1 MEENEPRV
9 FLDTSVLFA
18 AVLSATGGSRLILR
32 LAEAG
37 VVRLWVGEWV
47 LQEADGVLARKAP
60 ESKALFALLLDR
72 AGVKVGPA
80 PDASARKQAG
90 MVVDYEPDARV
101 LAEALAAGVDY
112 FVTLDCQHLLDTL
125 GGTDLPFSVGTPG
138 DFLAWL
144 RERMTDI

>member
-1 MEENEPRV
+1 MEDEPRV

-18 AVLSATGGSRLILR
+18 AVLSVTGGSRMILK

-37 VVRLWVGEWV
+37 AVHLWVGEWV
-47 LQEADGVLARKAP
+47 LHEADGVLARKAP

-72 AGVKVGPA
+72 AGVEVGPA
-80 PDASARKQAG
+80 PDASARKRAG

-112 FVTLDCQHLLDTL
+112 SVTLDRQHFLNSLDE
-125 GGTDLPFSVGTPG
+125 TDLPFSVGTPG

>member
-1 MEENEPRV
+1 MEGNEPRV

-18 AVLSATGGSRLILR
+18 AVLSATGGSRLILK

-80 PDASARKQAG
+80 PDASARKQAE
-90 MVVDYEPDARV
+90 MAVDYEPDARV

-112 FVTLDCQHLLDTL
+112 FVTLDRQHFLNTL
-125 GGTDLPFSVGTPG
+125 SERSLPFSAGTPG

-144 RERMTDI
+144 RERMADI